1 MLFARRSIN
10 AILSEVGCRKE
21 SGINSNSLIS
31 SPAESTNDLITY
43 QQEKRTK
50 VVQTIGYIST
60 FNSVK
65 IFLLTDCYFLNAC
78 PSTAIAE
85 YLCLVRWLLAVP
97 PGSEGSCGSDPGA
110 PPACSAAC
118 NCGHSN
124 CT

>member
-1 MLFARRSIN
+1 MLFVRRSIN

-31 SPAESTNDLITY
+31 SPAESTNTRVTY
-43 QQEKRTK
+43 QHEKLTI
-50 VVQTIGYIST
+50 VVQTVGYIPT
-60 FNSVK
+60 VNS
-65 IFLLTDCYFLNAC
+65 ITISLQTYCYVPNAC
-78 PSTAIAE
+78 ASAAVAA
-85 YLCLVRWLLAVP
+85 YLCLVRWLPAAT